1 MAERSEL
8 KELQKKIHYRFRD
21 KSLLEN
27 ALMHTSYVNEQGM
40 ERIMSNQRLEYLGD
54 AVIELVVTDIIFD
67 KLPNADEGLLTQL
80 RSQLVCTAG
89 LSRVARSIGLG
100 DHLILGKG
108 AVMTGERDN
117 PTILE
122 DAFEAL
128 SGAIYLDGGWKKA
141 ESFVRSAMQVSIL
154 NAIDDIGGRPTGSD
168 RKSALQIV
176 LQKKGQ
182 TRISYRV
189 AAAEGPAHDK
199 TFYVDVYSSGKM
211 LGSGV
216 GSSKKEAEQDAAG
229 KALDALSN
237 KAKQRRGGKRKA
249 SGQKPRGKAEDRR
262 SQGRA
267 PGETSRSRASGETSR
282 SRAAEQ
288 KSQDR
293 APGEAKR
300 RKKGDNVSKKG

>member
-1 MAERSEL
+1 MTERSEL
-8 KELQKKIHYRFRD
+8 KKLQKEIRYKFRD

-40 ERIMSNQRLEYLGD
+40 KRNMSNQRLEYLGD

-67 KLPNADEGLLTQL
+67 KLPDADEGLLTQL

-100 DHLILGKG
+100 AYLLLGKG
-108 AVMTGERDN
+108 AEMTGERDN

-141 ESFVRSAMQVSIL
+141 DSFVRSAMQVSIL

-168 RKSALQIV
+168 RKSALQIM

-182 TRISYRV
+182 TNISYRV
-189 AAAEGPAHDK
+189 AAAEGPPHDK
-199 TFYVDVYSSGKM
+199 TFYVDVYSGGKM

-229 KALDALSN
+229 KAIDALGS
-237 KAKQRRGGKRKA
+237 KAKQRKGGGRKKA
-249 SGQKPRGKAEDRR
+249 GGQG
-262 SQGRA
+262 
-267 PGETSRSRASGETSR
+267 SRSRSKDAGGAR
-282 SRAAEQ
+282 
-288 KSQDR
+288 
-293 APGEAKR
+293 R
-300 RKKGDNVSKKG
+300 RK

>member
-1 MAERSEL
+1 MWQRKKMTEQIEFRG
-8 KELQKKIHYRFRD
+8 LQKIIRYRFRD
-21 KSLLEN
+21 RSLLEN

-89 LSRVARSIGLG
+89 LARVARSIGLG
-100 DHLILGKG
+100 NHLVLGKG
-108 AVMTGERDN
+108 AEMTGERDN

-141 ESFVRSAMQVSIL
+141 DAFVRNAMQVSIL
-154 NAIDDIGGRPTGSD
+154 NAIDDMGGRPTGSD
-168 RKSALQIV
+168 RKSALQIA

-182 TRISYRV
+182 AHISYRV
-189 AAAEGPAHDK
+189 AAAEGPAHDR
-199 TFYVDVYSSGKM
+199 TFYVDVYASGKM

-229 KALDALSN
+229 KALDALS
-237 KAKQRRGGKRKA
+237 AKTRQRRGGGRKKTGEQ
-249 SGQKPRGKAEDRR
+249 SSRGKSA
-262 SQGRA
+262 GNA
-267 PGETSRSRASGETSR
+267 N
-282 SRAAEQ
+282 
-288 KSQDR
+288 
-293 APGEAKR
+293 R
-300 RKKGDNVSKKG
+300 RK

>member
-1 MAERSEL
+1 MTERIEL
-8 KELQKKIHYRFRD
+8 KRLQKEIRYRFRD
-21 KSLLEN
+21 KALLEN

-40 ERIMSNQRLEYLGD
+40 ERGMSNQRLEYLGD

-67 KLPNADEGLLTQL
+67 KLPDADEGLLTQL

-89 LSRVARSIGLG
+89 LARVARSIGLG
-100 DHLILGKG
+100 DYLILGKG
-108 AVMTGERDN
+108 AEMTGERDN

-141 ESFVRSAMQVSIL
+141 DIFVRSAMQVSIL

-168 RKSALQIV
+168 RKSALQIA
-176 LQKKGQ
+176 LQKSGQ
-182 TRISYRV
+182 AHISYRV

-199 TFYVDVYSSGKM
+199 TFYVDVYSSGKI

-229 KALDALSN
+229 KALEVLSD
-237 KAKQRRGGKRKA
+237 KKQRKGNGRRRGNRQNP
-249 SGQKPRGKAEDRR
+249 SGRVG
-262 SQGRA
+262 GN
-267 PGETSRSRASGETSR
+267 
-282 SRAAEQ
+282 
-288 KSQDR
+288 
-293 APGEAKR
+293 AKR
-300 RKKGDNVSKKG
+300 RK

>member
-1 MAERSEL
+1 MMAEATEL
-8 KELQKKIHYRFRD
+8 KELQKEIRYRFRD

-40 ERIMSNQRLEYLGD
+40 ERILSNQRLEYLGD

-67 KLPNADEGLLTQL
+67 KLPDASEGLLTQL

-89 LSRVARSIGLG
+89 LSRVARSIRLG

-108 AVMTGERDN
+108 AEMTGERDN

-128 SGAIYLDGGWKKA
+128 AGAIYLDGGWKKA
-141 ESFVRSAMQVSIL
+141 DNFVRNAMKVSIL

-168 RKSALQIV
+168 RKSALQMV

-182 TRISYRV
+182 THISYRV

-199 TFYVDVYSSGKM
+199 TFYVDVYAAGKM

-229 KALDALSN
+229 KALDALES
-237 KAKQRRGGKRKA
+237 KSRQRKSGGRKKKGGKNQRD
-249 SGQKPRGKAEDRR
+249 G
-262 SQGRA
+262 
-267 PGETSRSRASGETSR
+267 TT
-282 SRAAEQ
+282 
-288 KSQDR
+288 QDKNQNR
-293 APGEAKR
+293 NQNSKR
-300 RKKGDNVSKKG
+300 RK

>member
-1 MAERSEL
+1 MTERSEL
-8 KELQKKIHYRFRD
+8 KELQKAIHYRFHD
-21 KSLLEN
+21 KALLEN

-67 KLPNADEGLLTQL
+67 KLPDADEGLLTQL

-89 LSRVARSIGLG
+89 LARVARSIGLG
-100 DHLILGKG
+100 NYLILGKG
-108 AVMTGERDN
+108 AMMTGEHDN

-141 ESFVRSAMQVSIL
+141 ENFVRGAMQVSIL
-154 NAIDDIGGRPTGSD
+154 NAIDDIGGKPTGSD
-168 RKSALQIV
+168 RKSALQIA

-182 TRISYRV
+182 ARISYRV

-199 TFYVDVYSSGKM
+199 TFYVDVYSSGEM

-229 KALDALSN
+229 KALEALSS
-237 KAKQRRGGKRKA
+237 KAKQRRGGRRKA
-249 SGQKPRGKAEDRR
+249 PGQNARK
-262 SQGRA
+262 Q
-267 PGETSRSRASGETSR
+267 TSENAG
-282 SRAAEQ
+282 
-288 KSQDR
+288 
-293 APGEAKR
+293 R
-300 RKKGDNVSKKG
+300 RKKGDNVSKKS

>member
-1 MAERSEL
+1 MAELSDLR
-8 KELQKKIHYRFRD
+8 KLQKEIKYKFHD
-21 KSLLEN
+21 KALLEN

-100 DHLILGKG
+100 EYLILGKG
-108 AVMTGERDN
+108 AEMTGERDN

-141 ESFVRSAMQVSIL
+141 EAFVRGAMQVSIL
-154 NAIDDIGGRPTGSD
+154 NAMGDMGGRPTGSD
-168 RKSALQIV
+168 RKSALQIA

-182 TRISYRV
+182 AHISYRV

-199 TFYVDVYSSGKM
+199 TFYVDVYASGKM

-229 KALDALSN
+229 KALDVLNSR
-237 KAKQRRGGKRKA
+237 AKQRKGGRKKQG
-249 SGQKPRGKAEDRR
+249 GQ
-262 SQGRA
+262 SQKVTAG
-267 PGETSRSRASGETSR
+267 
-282 SRAAEQ
+282 
-288 KSQDR
+288 DN
-293 APGEAKR
+293 AKR
-300 RKKGDNVSKKG
+300 RK

>member
-1 MAERSEL
+1 LGDLRN
-8 KELQKKIHYRFRD
+8 LQKDIHYKFRD
-21 KSLLEN
+21 RALLEN

-40 ERIMSNQRLEYLGD
+40 ERSMSNQRLEYLGD

-67 KLPNADEGLLTQL
+67 KLPDADEGLLTQL

-100 DHLILGKG
+100 EYIILGKG
-108 AVMTGERDN
+108 ADMTGERDN

-141 ESFVRSAMQVSIL
+141 DSFVRSTMQVSIL

-168 RKSALQIV
+168 RKSALQIE

-182 TRISYRV
+182 THISYRV

-199 TFYVDVYSSGKM
+199 TFYVDVYASGKM

-229 KALDALSN
+229 KALDALKSRTR
-237 KAKQRRGGKRKA
+237 QRRGGRKK
-249 SGQKPRGKAEDRR
+249 SGGQNAGGNA
-262 SQGRA
+262 G
-267 PGETSRSRASGETSR
+267 GN
-282 SRAAEQ
+282 
-288 KSQDR
+288 
-293 APGEAKR
+293 AKR
-300 RKKGDNVSKKG
+300 RK